1 MSERLMAIKVSTVD
15 VCAVTQRVGSKR
27 HRSPI
32 SVFLMQK
39 NRNEKK
45 KKKL

>member
-15 VCAVTQRVGSKR
+15 VCAVTQRVRSKR

-32 SVFLMQK
+32 LVFF
-39 NRNEKK
+39 NGKK
-45 KKKL
+45 